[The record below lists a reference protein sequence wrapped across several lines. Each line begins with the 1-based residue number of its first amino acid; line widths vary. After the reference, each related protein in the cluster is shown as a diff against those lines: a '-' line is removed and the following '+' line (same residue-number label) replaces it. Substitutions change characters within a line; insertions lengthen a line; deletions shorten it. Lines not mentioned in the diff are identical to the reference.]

1 MNKIPNSWVRLRYE
15 KKWRR
20 NHYSLDY
27 LFVENVYPQ
36 ISCRYDIT
44 KILLIDAVFAILLM
58 KYGTEETIRILKLN
72 ERDEYKEALEK
83 DLKYRNANL
92 YFCRRVFK
100 FRKQL
105 KYLKR
110 LYALT
115 GDTPFISLINF
126 QCTVWKSQYC
136 WHADRKLKHFDSF
149 NRMSIEHIEYSNR
162 DLKKILKELHY
173 PEYIYFKD

>member
-1 MNKIPNSWVRLRYE
+1 MPEIPNSWVRLKFE

-20 NHYSLDY
+20 NHYDLES
-27 LFVENVYPQ
+27 LFVENIYPQ
-36 ISCRYDIT
+36 ISRHYDIT

-58 KYGTEETIRILKLN
+58 NYGTEETIRILKLN
-72 ERDEYKEALEK
+72 ERNEYKEALEK

-100 FRKQL
+100 FKKQI

-115 GDTPFISLINF
+115 GETSFILFINF
-126 QCTVWKSQYC
+126 QCIVRNSQYN
-136 WHADRKLKHFDSF
+136 WYDDRKLKH
-149 NRMSIEHIEYSNR
+149 IENIVVERIEYCEVE
-162 DLKKILKELHY
+162 LKKILEQLQY
-173 PEYIYFKD
+173 PEYIYFK